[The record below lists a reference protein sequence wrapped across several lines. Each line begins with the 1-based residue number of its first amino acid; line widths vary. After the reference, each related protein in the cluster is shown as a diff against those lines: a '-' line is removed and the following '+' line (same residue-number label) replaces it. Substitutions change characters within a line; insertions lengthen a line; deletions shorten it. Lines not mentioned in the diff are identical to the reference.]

1 MQREQL
7 KSGTYVRFPG
17 GECYQVNELI
27 GAGGSSLLYS
37 ANKMIFYKGKYVLET
52 HMHYALKECF
62 PYSEQYEFI
71 RLESGEVAPK
81 EASKDAAFYL
91 RYVSWMQAHEGQ
103 ITADIYSKEAVRM
116 IPMQKLANVV
126 EISTDEGKTFHSV
139 RNTFTAGAKRRICL
153 HMEE

>member
-37 ANKMIFYKGKYVLET
+37 ANKMIFHKEKYVLET

-71 RLESGEVAPK
+71 RLKSGEIVPK
-81 EASKDAAFYL
+81 NES
-91 RYVSWMQAHEGQ
+91 
-103 ITADIYSKEAVRM
+103 
-116 IPMQKLANVV
+116 
-126 EISTDEGKTFHSV
+126 
-139 RNTFTAGAKRRICL
+139 
-153 HMEE
+153 

>member
-37 ANKMIFYKGKYVLET
+37 ANKMIFHKEKYVLET

-71 RLESGEVAPK
+71 RLKSGEIVPK
-81 EASKDAAFYL
+81 NESKDATGCPGSL
-91 RYVSWMQAHEGQ
+91 SLG
-103 ITADIYSKEAVRM
+103 EASHHV
-116 IPMQKLANVV
+116 IKLQQP
-126 EISTDEGKTFHSV
+126 
-139 RNTFTAGAKRRICL
+139 
-153 HMEE
+153 